1 MLAGYLQSC
10 RATQS
15 SGQGPCTL
23 CCKAC
28 PGLITLAM
36 GCTWCVC
43 VQCTGF
49 VIRGCTC
56 GCSPGCVCTA
66 CNSACTLNHAGTVT
80 RPGVRGTLTPAQ
92 WRLHVTHGPDH
103 CSSLLCADL
112 CTQLLPGGE
121 VACAEPGVSKAKPVP
136 GLVCTGTAAMYGGM
150 YHLTG
155 AQHCVLSTAVHAS
168 VCLCA

>member
-43 VQCTGF
+43 
-49 VIRGCTC
+49 
-56 GCSPGCVCTA
+56 
-66 CNSACTLNHAGTVT
+66 
-80 RPGVRGTLTPAQ
+80 
-92 WRLHVTHGPDH
+92 
-103 CSSLLCADL
+103 
-112 CTQLLPGGE
+112 
-121 VACAEPGVSKAKPVP
+121 
-136 GLVCTGTAAMYGGM
+136 AMYRVCDPRM
-150 YHLTG
+150 YMRLFAWLCLYSLQQCLYPEPCRHCDQARCAWNPHPG
-155 AQHCVLSTAVHAS
+155 AVAAS
-168 VCLCA
+168 RHSRPRPLQQPVVC